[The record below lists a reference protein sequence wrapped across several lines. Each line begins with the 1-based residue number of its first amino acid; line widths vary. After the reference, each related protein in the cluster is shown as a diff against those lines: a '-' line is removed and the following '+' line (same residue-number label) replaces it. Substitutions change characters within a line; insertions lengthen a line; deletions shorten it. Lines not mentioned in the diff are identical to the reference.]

1 MVIVY
6 NLNDS
11 LAAGDRFAG
20 AGKVMIRIVS

>member
-6 NLNDS
+6 HLNSS
-11 LAAGDRFAG
+11 LAARDRFAG